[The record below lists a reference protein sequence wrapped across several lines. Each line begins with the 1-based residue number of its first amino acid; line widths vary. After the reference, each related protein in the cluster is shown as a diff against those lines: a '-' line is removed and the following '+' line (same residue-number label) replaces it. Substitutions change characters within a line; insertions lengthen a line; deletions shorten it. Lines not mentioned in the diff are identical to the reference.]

1 MKKVLT
7 RSIAAAWL
15 ACGLT
20 AGAQSA
26 PPQSAPPQSAPP
38 QSTLPQSTP
47 ALSAPASAIT
57 LAGCVQ
63 AEKVVLKRTAAA
75 GDLGM
80 GDEFVVT
87 HVKLNP
93 EPQQA
98 EPVPDSPVGT
108 SGSATGFGKVYRVTG
123 DKESELKP
131 YVGQRVEI
139 TGAFKNET
147 DAKAELA
154 SMGKGDK
161 AGELTP
167 ANTPEITITAIKPV
181 SGSCPA
187 AAK

>member
-1 MKKVLT
+1 MKKALT
-7 RSIAAAWL
+7 GSITAAWL

-26 PPQSAPPQSAPP
+26 PPQS
-38 QSTLPQSTP
+38 TLPQ
-47 ALSAPASAIT
+47 AAPASAVT
-57 LAGCVQ
+57 VAGCVQ
-63 AEKVVLKRTAAA
+63 AEKSVLQRTAAA

-93 EPQQA
+93 AAQPA
-98 EPVPDSPVGT
+98 EPVPDSPIGT
-108 SGSATGFGKVYRVTG
+108 SGSAAGFGKVYRVTG

-154 SMGKGDK
+154 SIGKGDK
-161 AGELTP
+161 PGELTP

-181 SGSCPA
+181 PGTCPPV
-187 AAK
+187 AK

>member
-1 MKKVLT
+1 MKKALT
-7 RSIAAAWL
+7 GSIAAAWL

-20 AGAQSA
+20 AGAQA
-26 PPQSAPPQSAPP
+26 PPAQTAPPLEAPA
-38 QSTLPQSTP
+38 Q
-47 ALSAPASAIT
+47 AAPASAIT
-57 LAGCVQ
+57 VAGCVQ
-63 AEKVVLKRTAAA
+63 AEKSVLKRAAAA

-93 EPQQA
+93 AAQPA
-98 EPVPDSPVGT
+98 EPAPDAPVGT
-108 SGSATGFGKVYRVTG
+108 SGSAFGKVYRVTG
-123 DKESELKP
+123 DKETELKAF
-131 YVGQRVEI
+131 VGQRVEI

-154 SMGKGDK
+154 SIGKGDK
-161 AGELTP
+161 PGELTP

-187 AAK
+187 AVK